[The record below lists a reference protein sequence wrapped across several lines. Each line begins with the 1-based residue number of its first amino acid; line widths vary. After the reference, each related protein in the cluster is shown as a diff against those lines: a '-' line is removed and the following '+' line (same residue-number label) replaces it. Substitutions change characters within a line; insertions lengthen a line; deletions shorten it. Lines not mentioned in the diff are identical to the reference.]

1 MISGRMGM
9 ANVVVVFPKQQDARN
24 IRNLLVRNGYGVSAV
39 CTSGTAA
46 LQAADSLNEGI
57 IVCGYRYP
65 DMLYDQLYESMPRTF
80 EMLLLASE
88 RVISEGVP
96 QGIVSV
102 TMPLK
107 VQDLM
112 ETLEEIIWRMDRQRR
127 KRKAVPKQRSEAD
140 QRQIAL
146 AKELLMERN
155 HMTEEEAH
163 RYLQKTSMDS
173 GINIVE
179 TAQMLLR
186 LMNA

>member
-1 MISGRMGM
+1 M

-24 IRNLLVRNGYGVSAV
+24 IRNLLVRSGYAVTAV

-46 LQAADSLNEGI
+46 LQAADHLNEGI
-57 IVCGYRYP
+57 IVCGYRYA
-65 DMLYDQLYESMPRTF
+65 DMLYDQLFENMPRTF

-88 RVISEGVP
+88 RVINEGVP
-96 QGIVSV
+96 EGVVSIV
-102 TMPLK
+102 MPLK
-107 VQDLM
+107 VQELV
-112 ETLEEIIWRMDRQRR
+112 ETLEEMTWRMDRQRK
-127 KRKAVPKQRSEAD
+127 KRRMAPKTRSEQD
-140 QRQIAL
+140 QKQISL

-155 HMTEEEAH
+155 HITEEEAH

-173 GINIVE
+173 GTNLVE

>member
-1 MISGRMGM
+1 M

-24 IRNLLVRNGYGVSAV
+24 IRNLLVRSGYAVTAV

-46 LQAADSLNEGI
+46 LQAADHLNEGI
-57 IVCGYRYP
+57 IVCGYRYA
-65 DMLYDQLYESMPRTF
+65 DMLYDQLFENMPRTF

-88 RVISEGVP
+88 RVINEGVP
-96 QGIVSV
+96 EGVVSIV
-102 TMPLK
+102 MPLK
-107 VQDLM
+107 VQELV
-112 ETLEEIIWRMDRQRR
+112 ETLEEMTWRMDRQRK
-127 KRKAVPKQRSEAD
+127 KRRMAPKAKSEQDQKQIS
-140 QRQIAL
+140 L

-155 HMTEEEAH
+155 HITEEEAH

-173 GINIVE
+173 GTNLVE